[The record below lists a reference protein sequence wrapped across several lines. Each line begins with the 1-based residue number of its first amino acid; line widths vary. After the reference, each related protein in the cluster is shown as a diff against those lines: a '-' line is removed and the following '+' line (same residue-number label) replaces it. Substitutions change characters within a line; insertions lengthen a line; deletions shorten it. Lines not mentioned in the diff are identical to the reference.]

1 MGVGPQGQQGPQGLP
16 GPQGAPVIVDQVQV
30 TSILNNQNSLLN
42 RLAANVA
49 NNKRISD
56 SISEQVLQAPGSI
69 SNKLAENQSFQ
80 DNIGQ
85 NIVNNSTTIG
95 EKIADSLISNKDYT
109 SKLASA
115 LASQDTLI
123 SDLSHALSADD
134 LPYRK
139 YLIGLEGN
147 ANTINSAMKSVSMV
161 CDTMGNCNTPKT
173 DSYLN
178 FTNGNLVF
186 NNNLGT
192 PSFRVAS
199 DGGPWIAG
207 NSGGQLGTYNDD
219 LNVGTVAVKW
229 DAQGNIIV
237 GDLSQTTGS
246 LKIGGDMYLKHLYAN
261 GFLTA
266 INTINVNTTDG
277 SSYVESNLHVGAL
290 GVNKGG
296 NGGVSAGSTFSFT
309 KNGPYKNTDGG
320 KNAVLINN
328 NGNPY
333 VFGNGSTSGN
343 IYMLSNNDGIDP
355 NTMTGSVILKNN
367 SAIINNIGKV
377 GDIKGSL
384 MLVGNA
390 AGDSS
395 RVVSIKDKLH
405 IGNWELSET
414 TDGKFEIK
422 NRLNPANK
430 ITLDDVL
437 DIKSNM
443 INGTIIRGNT
453 IGSAIVN
460 SGNITAPSLSGTN
473 LISSTLNANNYNYN
487 NDFNVKNVNISNQF
501 NANTYGASDFTGKLT
516 VDSIRGG
523 GSLIGRGDISVKSVN
538 CRGDAYVNN
547 TIRSRNDTL
556 YLRAPNVRA
565 QGRLTKW
572 DNDKWLCER
581 LDGGEAGKRSCKD
594 YNQK

>member
-16 GPQGAPVIVDQVQV
+16 GPQGVPVIVDQVQV

-42 RLAANVA
+42 RLATNVA
-49 NNKRISD
+49 NNKNVSA
-56 SISEQVLQAPGSI
+56 SVSEQVLQSPGSI

-109 SKLASA
+109 LKLASA

-123 SDLSHALSADD
+123 SDLSDALSADD
-134 LPYRK
+134 LPYSK
-139 YLIGLEGN
+139 YLIGLKGN
-147 ANTINSAMKSVSMV
+147 ADTINSAMKSVSMV

-178 FTNGNLVF
+178 FTNGNLIF
-186 NNNLGT
+186 NNALGT

-207 NSGGQLGTYNDD
+207 NSGGQLGTYNDNI
-219 LNVGTVAVKW
+219 NVGTVAVKW

-266 INTINVNTTDG
+266 INTININTTDG

-290 GVNKGG
+290 GVHKGG
-296 NGGVSAGSTFSFT
+296 NGMSAGSTFSFT

-355 NTMTGSVILKNN
+355 NTMTGSGILKNN
-367 SAIINNIGKV
+367 SAIINNIGKI

-395 RVVSIKDKLH
+395 RIVSIKDKLH

-422 NRLNPANK
+422 NRSNPNNK

-437 DIKSNM
+437 NIQSNM
-443 INGTIIRGNT
+443 INGTTIRGTTVGST
-453 IGSAIVN
+453 IIN
-460 SGNITAPSLSGTN
+460 NGNITAPSLSGTN
-473 LISSTLNANNYNYN
+473 LISSTLNANNYNCS
-487 NDFNVKNVNISNQF
+487 NDFNVNNVDIGGNLRGQRFESNGRL
-501 NANTYGASDFTGKLT
+501 Y
-516 VDSIRGG
+516 VDRLNCNSLQGG
-523 GSLIGRGDISVKSVN
+523 GDVTANKIN
-538 CRGDAYVNN
+538 CRDAVVNW
-547 TIRSRNDTL
+547 TIRSYNSDIM
-556 YLRAPNVRA
+556 LRVPNVRA
-565 QGRLTKW
+565 AEEITKFSGQ
-572 DNDKWLCER
+572 DWLCDEW
-581 LDGGEAGKRSCKD
+581 DHAKC
-594 YNQK
+594 

>member
-16 GPQGAPVIVDQVQV
+16 GSQGLPVIVDQAQV
-30 TSILNNQNSLLN
+30 TAILNNQTSLLN
-42 RLAANVA
+42 RLATNVA
-49 NNKRISD
+49 NNKNISD
-56 SISEQVLQAPGSI
+56 SVSEQVLQSPGSI

-109 SKLASA
+109 LKLASG
-115 LASQDTLI
+115 LVSQDTLI

-139 YLIGLEGN
+139 NLIGLEGN

-173 DSYLN
+173 ESYLN

-186 NNNLGT
+186 NNTLGS

-246 LKIGGDMYLKHLYAN
+246 LKIGGDMYLKHLYSN

-290 GVNKGG
+290 GVHKGG
-296 NGGVSAGSTFSFT
+296 NGMSAGSTFSFT
-309 KNGPYKNTDGG
+309 KNGPYRNTNGG

-333 VFGNGSTSGN
+333 IFGNGSTSGN
-343 IYMLSNNDGIDP
+343 IYMLSNNDGLDP
-355 NTMTGSVILKNN
+355 NIMTGSGILKNN

-390 AGDSS
+390 VGDTTT

-422 NRLNPANK
+422 NRSNPNNK

-437 DIKSNM
+437 NIQSNM
-443 INGTIIRGNT
+443 INGTMIRGNT

-460 SGNITAPSLSGTN
+460 SGNITAPSLSGNN
-473 LISSTLNANNYNYN
+473 LISSTLNANNFNYS
-487 NDFNVKNVNISNQF
+487 NDFNVNNVNINEF
-501 NANTYGASDFTGKLT
+501 RANTYGASDFTGKLT

-523 GSLIGRGDISVKSVN
+523 GDLTGRGDISVKRVN

-572 DNDKWLCER
+572 DNGKWLCER
-581 LDGGEAGKRSCKD
+581 LDGGEAGKRLCKD